1 MRKLTVSDTYV
12 YPADRLVEFSK
23 ESDDPLTNR
32 LGEMVEGFNQAFMQ
46 VGDFEGDINTVKGQ
60 VEDLMMQIGW
70 AFEDLVNGKTKK
82 AREDDAKTYMN
93 MIKEQKEKIMK
104 LLNEAQDDADNA
116 FVEFD
121 KVTN

>member
-1 MRKLTVSDTYV
+1 MNKLTVSDTYV
-12 YPADRLVEFSK
+12 YPADRLVEFAQ

-46 VGDFEGDINTVKGQ
+46 VGDFEGNVNSVKGQ
-60 VEDLMMQIGW
+60 VNDLMTQIEW
-70 AFEDLVNGKTKK
+70 AFEDLVSGKTKK

-104 LLNEAQDDADNA
+104 LLDKAQNSAGNA